1 MYVITIIMKVPGK
14 MAVFT
19 KKFDRCALA
28 LTSCRSLNAFFPY
41 VHVKRCYTTERNYH
55 PFVVMRCFVKVDAKT
70 ASERDNSRDIDAERI
85 RF

>member
-1 MYVITIIMKVPGK
+1 
-14 MAVFT
+14 
-19 KKFDRCALA
+19 
-28 LTSCRSLNAFFPY
+28 
-41 VHVKRCYTTERNYH
+41 VKRCYTTERNYH